1 MLRFFLL
8 AFFLNTLLVPNLH
21 ARECSDRDSI
31 SYEKLKIFLKKK
43 NIEQMDENEKS
54 LFEADYGSLFLCPEQ
69 NYNNPQLSAQE
80 KENLKSLYLTDRID
94 GFERD
99 MAKNIRFVDLDFQL
113 VTYTRI
119 YQTLYGKNASLPP
132 GIQLII
138 KNKALYFED
147 RKKNCSESHVDTSY
161 IGEVRDQSDMGWCY
175 AYALAD
181 LLSFHAKKL
190 VSAID
195 IAVLNNNFSQDA
207 LKDRINYSRD
217 VESFYDLKKILP
229 KMGVTAEELEE
240 SARLNLYDSVRNG
253 GLAAEALK
261 LALQKGVCLEKDMP
275 STFENKNI
283 TLKRRLQAPL
293 LAHEPYA
300 SDGESCVDHLGLTG
314 SVFVNLNILQ
324 IEEVLKNSSP
334 DVVLFELRQK
344 NCKEKVTLRD
354 KKPLQATKQTNE
366 QIFSII
372 DSQLDKK
379 QPLVATYSAEM
390 ITKGRAGVHI
400 SSVVGRRFNAKTNK
414 CEYKIRNSWG
424 KHNDFQSSTKIRHE
438 DGYFW
443 VDDSDLKKNII
454 RIDAID

>member
-1 MLRFFLL
+1 
-8 AFFLNTLLVPNLH
+8 
-21 ARECSDRDSI
+21 
-31 SYEKLKIFLKKK
+31 
-43 NIEQMDENEKS
+43 MDENEKS

-113 VTYTRI
+113 ETYTRI
-119 YQTLYGKNASLPP
+119 YQTLYGKNAPLPP

-138 KNKALYFED
+138 KNKESYLED

-283 TLKRRLQAPL
+283 TRLQQIHDVRDVMIDQGRGCTGPHNKHAGCV
-293 LAHEPYA
+293 AWFCRTQCYA
-300 SDGESCVDHLGLTG
+300 R
-314 SVFVNLNILQ
+314 IRQ
-324 IEEVLKNSSP
+324 IKI
-334 DVVLFELRQK
+334 K
-344 NCKEKVTLRD
+344 LRD
-354 KKPLQATKQTNE
+354 
-366 QIFSII
+366 
-372 DSQLDKK
+372 
-379 QPLVATYSAEM
+379 
-390 ITKGRAGVHI
+390 VHQ
-400 SSVVGRRFNAKTNK
+400 
-414 CEYKIRNSWG
+414 
-424 KHNDFQSSTKIRHE
+424 QSLAQQRSRVCHDLHRH
-438 DGYFW
+438 D
-443 VDDSDLKKNII
+443 
-454 RIDAID
+454 